1 MIELTKCAW
10 VSSSSRPSAWPYI
23 PIKLPAA
30 LGVGKVVKCAVK
42 VRLGISALV
51 VVLCFATAASSQS
64 IGPLSGLADLS
75 DASSHR
81 SSSADPTGGNADW
94 IKIPAGSSA
103 TLTDIKGPGSIGH
116 IWFTIN
122 SPSPYHLRELVI
134 RVFWDGESQPSV
146 EVPLGDF
153 FGTGFEFEDIP
164 GGHRGQAYHSW
175 VSLPLTVQDRPLNC
189 YFEMPF
195 ASGARITVT
204 NDGKDAVPNLYFHV
218 DYEQFADRTKVDHK
232 GRFHAQWRHQVTRA
246 VPESETAG
254 KNLNGKDNY
263 VFLEA
268 QGKGQY
274 VGTILNVFGLS
285 TGWWGEGDDMFFI
298 DGDGPRPTI
307 SGTGMEDYFNNAWMF
322 QREFNYPFI
331 GYSQAGNR
339 DWTGSHTMYRF
350 HIQDPIYFQKSLRAG
365 IEHGHANDR
374 SDEYTSVA
382 FWYQTEPHLPFPP
395 LAPIAERIPISFW
408 RVLKLPANL
417 PN

>member
-1 MIELTKCAW
+1 
-10 VSSSSRPSAWPYI
+10 VRV
-23 PIKLPAA
+23 
-30 LGVGKVVKCAVK
+30 GVVVVAPFSVAVHSDQIARGAGRWEVVKCAVK

-81 SSSADPTGGNADW
+81 SSSADPTGGNADR

-103 TLTDIKGPGSIGH
+103 TLADIKGPGSISH

-122 SPSPYHLRELVI
+122 SPSPYHLRELVM
-134 RVFWDGESQPSV
+134 RMFWDGESQPSV

-175 VSLPLTVQDRPLNC
+175 VSLPLTVQDRALNC

-195 ASGARITVT
+195 ASGVRITVT
-204 NDGKDAVPNLYFHV
+204 NDRKDAVPNLYFHV
-218 DYEQFADRTKVDHK
+218 DCEQFADRTKVDHK
-232 GRFHAQWRHQVTRA
+232 GRLHAQWRHQVTRA

-268 QGKGQY
+268 QGKGQD

-382 FWYQTEPHLPFPP
+382 FWYQAEPHLPFPP